1 MTKSKRSKNPNPI
14 KKKINKMKFGLK
26 QIIIEIA
33 SGMLTTFILMWLTD
47 QGWLP
52 DNVAFIINIIL
63 IVMNILLIKSM
74 LSWGVFYTVGWLI
87 GSFIFLEFGMLE
99 TWDIFLYI
107 ILPIAVIAVR
117 LILAIKR
124 GVTT

>member
-1 MTKSKRSKNPNPI
+1 
-14 KKKINKMKFGLK
+14 MKFGLK